1 MVLQRNWVTMRVDG
15 AERLVEL
22 DVGALRAA
30 PARDAGVPGP
40 AGALRPNRATQ
51 PTPAAIA
58 ATPCVTGSWTYKDDQ
73 SVTRVAPNYGVEVWD
88 KDALGPDDLLASGVR
103 RIVINFEE
111 TELINSIGIS
121 ILLGVIESVNGA
133 EGSLV
138 LSNLNASNRELFE
151 MLGLMSHVEMVET
164 EELALIK
171 LHAQI

>member
-1 MVLQRNWVTMRVDG
+1 MS
-15 AERLVEL
+15 AVEI
-22 DVGALRAA
+22 RAKLIE
-30 PARDAGVPGP
+30 DAAVIYPGP
-40 AGALRPNRATQ
+40 YLNQLRGESIELQCA
-51 PTPAAIA
+51 
-58 ATPCVTGSWTYKDDQ
+58 
-73 SVTRVAPNYGVEVWD
+73 
-88 KDALGPDDLLASGVR
+88 DLLTSGVR

-164 EELALIK
+164 EELALVK
-171 LHAQI
+171 LCSQSHSVGVECL